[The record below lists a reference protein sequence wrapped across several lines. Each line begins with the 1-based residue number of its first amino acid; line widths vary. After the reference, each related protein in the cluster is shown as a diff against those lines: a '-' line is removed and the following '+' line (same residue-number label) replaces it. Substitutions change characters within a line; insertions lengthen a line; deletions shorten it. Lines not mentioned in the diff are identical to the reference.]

1 MPVDSLVTIGA
12 DLSQLRRELAKLPN
26 MSDAAAQKT
35 LISFEKMVVKAEKA
49 AKKANKSIAR
59 SSRSTAKE
67 ATKTAAA
74 MNTLEDAAGD
84 SDSAIMGLSGGLSL
98 LNPKLGEAAGL
109 AGDFGAGIESVV
121 RILGK
126 GNPWIIAMTVAAT
139 AAAAAYA
146 LWAAEQEAHK
156 AVVEASTTALKAHHG
171 QLLELRAARED
182 LAVTMGDMTAAERDL
197 NQMRREQWAKIGP
210 MVQELTEQI
219 SVQGQAVDEAR
230 AKYEEWAQGV
240 KRVSEMTEMQRKVER
255 KDLAFYEQRAAKAKE
270 QTVWNVVQGTTYG
283 SSGLE

>member
-1 MPVDSLVTIGA
+1 RRCLLVRFKRGLTMPVDSLVTIGA

-59 SSRSTAKE
+59 NGRATAKE
-67 ATKTAAA
+67 ATKTATA
-74 MNTLEDAAGD
+74 MTTLEDAAGD

-109 AGDFGAGIESVV
+109 AGDFGAGVESAV
-121 RILGK
+121 RLIGK

-146 LWAAEQEAHK
+146 LWAADQEKHK
-156 AVVEASTTALKAHHG
+156 AVVEASTNALKAHQG
-171 QLLELRAARED
+171 QLLELRSAQEK
-182 LAVTMGDMTAAERDL
+182 LAVTLGDMTETERDL
-197 NQMRREQWAKIGP
+197 NQMRREQYAKIGP
-210 MVQELTEQI
+210 MVQELTTQI
-219 SVQGQAVDEAR
+219 SVQGQAVDDAR
-230 AKYEEWAQGV
+230 AKYDEWAQGV
-240 KRVSEMTEMQRKVER
+240 KRVSAMTEMQRKMEG
-255 KDLAFYEQRAAKAKE
+255 K
-270 QTVWNVVQGTTYG
+270 
-283 SSGLE
+283 